1 MINLGLGTFEKS
13 KEEIGSLY
21 NQSRTSFLDSAH
33 ANFMNAWNLN
43 PFSSAWRAVDQIS
56 AYQES
61 NIYLNKDDLNKK
73 YAGLGLTFKE
83 DTREGLVNY
92 LVERKELENKR
103 SSILSRGPQGGLAK
117 SFFFL
122 ESLGTSF
129 LDPINVGASF
139 IPIVGQAKFAS
150 MVARSGKNIARM
162 KKGFKEGLFGNALVE
177 PLVYG
182 VAKSEQADYDA
193 YDAFTNIALGGF
205 IGSAAHVGFGRM
217 GDFIAEKRGKPNI
230 YQRLAAISP
239 ENQKQLLDYSVGKV
253 LKGEPVDT
261 GNLIL
266 EKTAIGDP
274 QLNKINDQIEEFTTL
289 YYNSLKNGEPVD
301 LPPIKIVMGEV
312 DIPVPKKVV
321 VGDYIEFFDDAGNV
335 VKRIVTKVSSD
346 GFSVKVKI
354 GNKEEIVDLSER
366 SSAFIN
372 IKNPNYELRAVQT
385 GFQRRKIS
393 SLKEEEL
400 ENLRTDLQNKKRY
413 FETTQQTNQ
422 GEYKIITR
430 DLKAVE
436 FFLDV
441 KPKKEIKVIGLEKRQ
456 QDIINEIQSIK
467 RQVKEG
473 GSIVE
478 TDVNKYLKKLNL
490 ELDNIKKQIKLSIT
504 KPTIKKNLE
513 NKTKIDR
520 ESAKIYLQNIRN
532 LQKTQ
537 RDLIDSKRIEND
549 RVKLQEQSNINNRNT
564 KPLTIEDEKIIEK
577 NFSELELE
585 AENMQQRTVLHQ
597 KQLGIKDEELTE
609 TMLQE
614 RAVIEQIDNSI
625 KNKTKIREAIEAG
638 TNCTKR
644 NS

>member
-1 MINLGLGTFEKS
+1 MEKLNLMINLGLGTFEKS

-274 QLNKINDQIEEFTTL
+274 QLNKINDQIKEFNTL
-289 YYNSLKNGEPVD
+289 YQDSLKKG
-301 LPPIKIVMGEV
+301 
-312 DIPVPKKVV
+312 
-321 VGDYIEFFDDAGNV
+321 
-335 VKRIVTKVSSD
+335 
-346 GFSVKVKI
+346 
-354 GNKEEIVDLSER
+354 
-366 SSAFIN
+366 
-372 IKNPNYELRAVQT
+372 
-385 GFQRRKIS
+385 
-393 SLKEEEL
+393 
-400 ENLRTDLQNKKRY
+400 
-413 FETTQQTNQ
+413 
-422 GEYKIITR
+422 
-430 DLKAVE
+430 
-436 FFLDV
+436 
-441 KPKKEIKVIGLEKRQ
+441 
-456 QDIINEIQSIK
+456 
-467 RQVKEG
+467 
-473 GSIVE
+473 
-478 TDVNKYLKKLNL
+478 
-490 ELDNIKKQIKLSIT
+490 
-504 KPTIKKNLE
+504 
-513 NKTKIDR
+513 DR
-520 ESAKIYLQNIRN
+520 ESAKTYIDNIRN
-532 LQKTQ
+532 LQKTE